1 MSTKRT
7 LTSAALCLTFACFG
21 SSAVAE
27 SGSGLE
33 DAVIKADEAAE
44 AEALAAE
51 AMDEEA
57 VVLDEVEA
65 AEEAEK
71 AKEAAERG
79 QKAFMDSKK

>member
-1 MSTKRT
+1 
-7 LTSAALCLTFACFG
+7 
-21 SSAVAE
+21 
-27 SGSGLE
+27 
-33 DAVIKADEAAE
+33 
-44 AEALAAE
+44 
-51 AMDEEA
+51 MDEEA